1 VKIILPGDP
10 IAKQRPR
17 FLRTGRTYDV
27 QDAIKISTRRD
38 MAYIY
43 REPPISGA
51 LSVSLEF
58 CFEPPK
64 RMRHD
69 LRNLMLWNI
78 EPHNRRP
85 DFDNLEK
92 FYCDAGNCILWCD
105 DSQIVKCHTVKK
117 WSNISCTI
125 IEFNEIN
132 NSHMDKKIEKV
143 FRTFSPDEFD
153 SLLSDMGSIETLNIG
168 TDCSKE
174 FLAAGLVDFSNK
186 WAKKLCK
193 ILNEG

>member
-1 VKIILPGDP
+1 MKIILPGDP

-17 FLRTGRTYDV
+17 FLRKGRAYDL
-27 QDAIKISTRRD
+27 QASIKLSTRRD
-38 MAYIY
+38 MAYVY
-43 REPPISGA
+43 QYPPISGA
-51 LSVSLEF
+51 LKVSLEF

-64 RMRHD
+64 YVSRAI
-69 LRNLMLWNI
+69 RNLMLWNI
-78 EPHNRRP
+78 EPHNQKP
-85 DFDNLEK
+85 DFDNCEK
-92 FYCDAGNCILWCD
+92 FICDAGNSILWCD

-143 FRTFSPDEFD
+143 FRTFSPDEFN
-153 SLLSDMGSIETLNIG
+153 SVLEDMGSIETIHNG

-193 ILNEG
+193 ILNES